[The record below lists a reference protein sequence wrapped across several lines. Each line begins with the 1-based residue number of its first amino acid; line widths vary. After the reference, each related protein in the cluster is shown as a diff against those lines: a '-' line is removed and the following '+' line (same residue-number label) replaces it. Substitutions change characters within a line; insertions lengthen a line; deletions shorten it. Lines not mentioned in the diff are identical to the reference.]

1 MDVTRYSHLA
11 CRALESARLAAIGEL
26 DARQCTERQGASTVG
41 RSTATDVTSCS
52 LACVFVCSVN
62 DLSIA
67 PGRNGPWAETHSWVL
82 FGTKIFNVSLVDV
95 LVVQR
100 VSLLE
105 SKTCQYV
112 GSMGHVERAAP
123 GYSELLPARKRF
135 HLLGRAVVPSN
146 TVSVA
151 VRGA

>member
-11 CRALESARLAAIGEL
+11 CRALGSARLAAIGEL

-67 PGRNGPWAETHSWVL
+67 PGRNGPWAETQAWVL

-100 VSLLE
+100 GSLLE

-112 GSMGHVERAAP
+112 GSMGML
-123 GYSELLPARKRF
+123 SEQ
-135 HLLGRAVVPSN
+135 H
-146 TVSVA
+146 
-151 VRGA
+151 RGILSCYRRGNAFICWGALWYLQTLYL